1 MHMMAMMEERIAR
14 ALRAI
19 RFPFRARLT
28 GLDGAPGI
36 QLAQG
41 QGLAGETL
49 QAVELIQQFGFSS
62 GVPENSQLVVLPLAG
77 KTVGSVIVATENG
90 AFRVRVKS
98 GETCVYNQ
106 WGAKITL
113 KKDRLVEVDCDRF
126 VVRAAEA
133 ITMET
138 RQWTALA
145 SDGVAFQTPALTFS
159 GVEGGSSQA
168 RMTGNLDVNGAIAT
182 SGDQVAGGVSQ
193 IGHVHG
199 GVQPGGGSTG
209 RPA

>member
-1 MHMMAMMEERIAR
+1 MNMMAMMEERIAR
-14 ALRAI
+14 ALRAV

-36 QLAQG
+36 QLVQG
-41 QGLAGETL
+41 QGLAGEAL

-90 AFRVRVKS
+90 AFRVRVNS

-126 VVRAAEA
+126 VVRATEGVS
-133 ITMET
+133 MET
-138 RQWTALA
+138 RQWTATA
-145 SDGVAFQTPALTFS
+145 SEGMEFQTPSLAF
-159 GVEGGSSQA
+159 
-168 RMTGNLDVNGAIAT
+168 
-182 SGDQVAGGVSQ
+182 GGVLGTD
-193 IGHVHG
+193 IGLEAE
-199 GVQPGGGSTG
+199 PGPGFPRKDIGKDKEKAGS
-209 RPA
+209 